1 MVMGG
6 KLSELDGKL
15 YAYVSW
21 TVPGGSAEKMGLK
34 PGDKVL
40 EWDGKSLVNC
50 SFEQVCAII
59 DCSAK
64 TAELIIEPLN
74 RE

>member
-1 MVMGG
+1 MIKKDARLTRFLPFTRFHTRTHCHRALMP
-6 KLSELDGKL
+6 
-15 YAYVSW
+15 
-21 TVPGGSAEKMGLK
+21 PGG
-34 PGDKVL
+34 DKIL

-50 SFEQVCAII
+50 SYEQVCTII
-59 DCSAK
+59 DCSGK

>member
-1 MVMGG
+1 MGG
-6 KLSELDGKL
+6 KLSEADGKL

-21 TVPGGSAEKMGLK
+21 TVQGGPAEKMGLK
-34 PGDKVL
+34 PGDKIL

-50 SFEQVCAII
+50 SHEQVCAVI
-59 DCSAK
+59 DASSK

-74 RE
+74 ME